1 MYIAISVARIYDT
14 GVSEGN
20 DDFRTPGQLI
30 DSLLRERGWSREVL
44 AMVLGTTKANV
55 GHIATGRRRIDAAT
69 ALALSEVFGI
79 EPDRFLDLQKTYDL
93 GRARLETP
101 PDPKRASRAALFASL
116 PINEMINR
124 GWLRADSAKDFDKV
138 ETELA
143 RFFGVGNIESLSAH
157 PHAAKKSNVGEQVT
171 AAQRAWVNRVKQIAG
186 EMVVARYSKPATEKA
201 LTKLQALLFSAEE
214 ARKVPR
220 ILSDC
225 GIRFVIVESLR
236 SAKIDGVS
244 LWLRENAPVIGM
256 SLRFDRID
264 NFWFVLR
271 HELEHVLRG
280 HGKGAFILDDLNEE
294 SIGTKQGVTEEERTA
309 NDAAAEFCVSRTY
322 IEQFI
327 ARKAPLITKRDMLGF
342 ANTIRVHP
350 GIVAGQLQRNTGR
363 YDLFRDQLVKVRSI
377 VSPGAAVDGWGDIY
391 PVAV

>member
-1 MYIAISVARIYDT
+1 MDGT
-14 GVSEGN
+14 

-30 DSLLRERGWSREVL
+30 DSLLQERGWTREVL
-44 AMVLGTTKANV
+44 ALVLGTTKANV
-55 GHIATGRRRIDAAT
+55 SHIVTGRRRVDAPT

-79 EPDRFLDLQKTYDL
+79 EPDRFLDLQKIYDL
-93 GRARLETP
+93 GRARLEAH

-116 PINEMINR
+116 PIAEMIHR
-124 GWLRADSAKDFDKV
+124 GWLRTASAKNFNTI
-138 ETELA
+138 ESELA
-143 RFFGVGNIESLSAH
+143 RFFGNKEEV
-157 PHAAKKSNVGEQVT
+157 PHAAKKTNVGEEVT
-171 AAQRAWVNRVKQIAG
+171 PIQRAWIKRVDQIAS
-186 EMVVARYSKPATEKA
+186 EMVATRYSKASAEKA
-201 LTKLQALLFSAEE
+201 LTTLESFLFSAEE

-220 ILSDC
+220 VLAEC
-225 GIRFVIVESLR
+225 GIRFVLVESLR
-236 SAKIDGVS
+236 SSKIDGVCF
-244 LWLRENAPVIGM
+244 WLNENAPVIGM

-271 HELEHVLRG
+271 HEIEHVLRG
-280 HGKGAFILDDLNEE
+280 HGKGTFVLDAELTGESAHGQKDDVPDDERVANE
-294 SIGTKQGVTEEERTA
+294 
-309 NDAAAEFCVSRTY
+309 AAANFCVPAPY

-327 ARKAPLITKRDMLGF
+327 ARKAPLITRRDMLGF

-350 GIVAGQLQRNTGR
+350 GIVAGQLQRKLGR